1 MTIEDSKAVPFVII
15 SRNRFSLVREA
26 VEFGLRQSLTLK
38 IIIAD
43 MQSTYPPLVEYLR
56 TISSEQIQVLRLPN
70 LGPRGLWINSQFTNV
85 VENSGFFLT
94 DGDLDYSM
102 TDSICCEELISYSKK
117 YPGMRKIGSALRIDD
132 LDASIEK
139 QRNVQLSESDNWNS
153 LRKLS
158 ARAYFAPADT
168 QLAYYPKYTENFY
181 FWPSLRISGTCEVR
195 HSPWYENPEARTPE
209 EIFYMDNARWWGVGG
224 ITSHEKA
231 EAIGK
236 KDKESLR
243 VLRYAWLILGI
254 LRISPRFGSLGL
266 RLIINR
272 ANRRSYM
279 GYDELAEFLT

>member
-1 MTIEDSKAVPFVII
+1 
-15 SRNRFSLVREA
+15 
-26 VEFGLRQSLTLK
+26 
-38 IIIAD
+38 

-56 TISSEQIQVLRLPN
+56 TVSSDQIQVLKLPN
-70 LGPRGLWINSQFTNV
+70 LGPRGLWIDSQFISV
-85 VENSGFFLT
+85 VKNSGFFLT

-117 YPGMRKIGSALRIDD
+117 YPGMRKIGSALKIDD
-132 LDASIEK
+132 LDTSIEK
-139 QRNVQLSESDNWNS
+139 QRNVHLSESDNWNS

-158 ARAYFAPADT
+158 AQAYFAPADT
-168 QLAYYPKYTENFY
+168 QLAYYPKYTEKFY
-181 FWPSLRISGTCEVR
+181 FWPSLRISGSCEVR
-195 HSPWYENPEARTPE
+195 HAPWYENPEARTSE

-243 VLRYAWLILGI
+243 VLQYAWLILGI

-266 RLIINR
+266 RLIVNR

-279 GYDELAEFLT
+279 DHDELAEFLT